1 MVLEG
6 IKMKEEKELFFF
18 NKDEEKQLGCILCQS

>member
-1 MVLEG
+1 MVLEP

-18 NKDEEKQLGCILCQS
+18 NKDEEKQLGCIGY